1 MGIPLAQTFYPKF
14 HLKLHR
20 IFAYLT
26 FHALSCVFSQH
37 RFSLSCSRSCMILPC
52 VFQALFLFCISHL
65 VFEDGLPLLAVGH
78 SRLWI
83 DMKKP
88 IYLYTR
94 FKYLFSPIE

>member
-1 MGIPLAQTFYPKF
+1 MQDPLAQTFYPKF

-20 IFAYLT
+20 IFAYMP

-37 RFSLSCSRSCMILPC
+37 RLSLSCSRSCMILPC

-78 SRLWI
+78 SRGNPSS
-83 DMKKP
+83 K
-88 IYLYTR
+88 TR
-94 FKYLFSPIE
+94 CEIQKRNNAWKTPH